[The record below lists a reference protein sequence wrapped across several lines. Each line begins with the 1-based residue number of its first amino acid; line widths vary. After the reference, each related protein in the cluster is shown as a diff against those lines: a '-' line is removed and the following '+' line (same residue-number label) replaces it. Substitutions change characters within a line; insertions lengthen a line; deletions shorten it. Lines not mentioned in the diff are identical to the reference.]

1 VRLWFWGWLIVAISI
16 AAASA
21 LARDR
26 ASAPFALGAACAA
39 ALEAAGG
46 DPAAEWIAFI
56 VISSVAFV
64 AVNRRRHRRRHG
76 YTGTGRHSVGRA
88 ADADL

>member
-1 VRLWFWGWLIVAISI
+1 MRLWFWGWVVVAASI
-16 AAASA
+16 AVVSA

-46 DPAAEWIAFI
+46 SPGAEWITFV
-56 VISSVAFV
+56 VISSAAFL
-64 AVNRRRHRRRHG
+64 AVNRRTTRRRHG
-76 YTGTGRHSVGRA
+76 RKGTRRGCLAGGDDTG
-88 ADADL
+88 L